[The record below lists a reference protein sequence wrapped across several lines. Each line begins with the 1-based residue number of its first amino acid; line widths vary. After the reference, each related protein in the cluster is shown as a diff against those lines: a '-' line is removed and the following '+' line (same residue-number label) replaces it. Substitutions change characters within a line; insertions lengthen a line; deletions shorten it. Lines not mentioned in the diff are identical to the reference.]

1 MALDQHPHRV
11 RLLEELYSVFG
22 DLGASGRSAD
32 YLSRSLALPVGSIDQ
47 IAGPMIAEGFIR
59 KVDSPG
65 GAGYFASRILGVE
78 ADALQQTLSATA
90 IEALVSHAW
99 KLRGPALK
107 ATLTSAFRTSQYPAF
122 RRTTENNLRRLL
134 QTSISL
140 TDPHTSPAL

>member
-1 MALDQHPHRV
+1 
-11 RLLEELYSVFG
+11 
-22 DLGASGRSAD
+22 
-32 YLSRSLALPVGSIDQ
+32 
-47 IAGPMIAEGFIR
+47 MIAEGFIR

-65 GAGYFASRILGVE
+65 GAGYVLTSEGARYFASRILGVE